1 MRWPVRSPERHVFK
15 NLEDLIQA
23 CRAGAQAAMKSDTPP
38 VRPSYGTVRV
48 NPAKPSE
55 AFGLDEKAS
64 DFIVEYA
71 YCITVRTDPTQEW
84 GLQAHS

>member
-1 MRWPVRSPERHVFK
+1 VRWPVRSPEKHVFK
-15 NLEDLIQA
+15 NLEGLIQA
-23 CRAGAQAAMKSDTPP
+23 CRAGAQAAMKSDTSP

-64 DFIVEYA
+64 DFMVECTC
-71 YCITVRTDPTQEW
+71 CIAVRTDPTQE
-84 GLQAHS
+84 